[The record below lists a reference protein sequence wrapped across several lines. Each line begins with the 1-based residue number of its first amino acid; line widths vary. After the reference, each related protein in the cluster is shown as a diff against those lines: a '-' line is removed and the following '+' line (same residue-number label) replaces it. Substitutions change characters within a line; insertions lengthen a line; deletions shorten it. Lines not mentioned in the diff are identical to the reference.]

1 MRSNFIL
8 GIILIIASV
17 LLYTQVGDLP
27 RRSAMFPKMV
37 LWGIGI
43 TGLLMLI
50 DAAIKAKKLAVA
62 GDEAIAQ
69 AGEER
74 SKMRDTLLFQILV
87 PGTVMLLTFLILM
100 VVGFY
105 VASAFLVFVIYC
117 YHDYRVDPASLKR
130 KVYVKG
136 GIFAVLVT
144 LFMYLVFTLLLGLPA
159 PSGVFF

>member
-8 GIILIIASV
+8 GIILIIASG

-50 DAAIKAKKLAVA
+50 DAAIKTKKLAVA
-62 GDEAIAQ
+62 GDEAIANVQ
-69 AGEER
+69 EER
-74 SKMRDTLLFQILV
+74 SKMRDTLVFQILV
-87 PGTVMLLTFLILM
+87 PGIVMLLTFLILM
-100 VVGFY
+100 VFGFY

-117 YHDYRVDPASLKR
+117 YHDYRVDP
-130 KVYVKG
+130 
-136 GIFAVLVT
+136 
-144 LFMYLVFTLLLGLPA
+144 P
-159 PSGVFF
+159 